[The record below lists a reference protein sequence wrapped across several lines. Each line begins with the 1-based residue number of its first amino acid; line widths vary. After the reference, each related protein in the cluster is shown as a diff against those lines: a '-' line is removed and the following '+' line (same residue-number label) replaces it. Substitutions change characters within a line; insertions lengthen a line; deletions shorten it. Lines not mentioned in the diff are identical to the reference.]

1 MGCLTRWSWHLLAT
15 SVGFACGGSEAPEGP
30 GVDGSP
36 FLTATVDGVPWS
48 PDPGVLDA
56 YWNGKVVLR
65 GSRNPANADTS
76 EVLQIVFAPPNAFQ
90 LGSYRLRGDA
100 EGAGQFVIWSGVSG
114 EAPQVQAGYVTHA
127 QHTGL
132 ITLTGASSTDSLVSG
147 VFAFIGEDRLTH
159 LLRHVRGEFRVRYSS
174 IDP

>member
-1 MGCLTRWSWHLLAT
+1 
-15 SVGFACGGSEAPEGP
+15 
-30 GVDGSP
+30 
-36 FLTATVDGVPWS
+36 VPWS

-65 GSRNPANADTS
+65 GSRNPANADTP

-90 LGSYRLRGDA
+90 LGA
-100 EGAGQFVIWSGVSG
+100 AGQFVIWSGVSG
-114 EAPQVQAGYVTHA
+114 EAPQVQAWYVTHA

-147 VFAFIGEDRLTH
+147 VFAFIGEDRMTH
-159 LLRHVRGEFRVRYSS
+159 LLRHVREEFRVRYSS